1 MIDQG
6 VEMRRREFI
15 AFVCGAAAT
24 WPIAGYAQELK
35 QDPVLIGWLAI
46 VSRESGA
53 HFLAAF
59 KQELSSLG
67 WKDGPNVVIED
78 RWADGQIDRLQA
90 LAEELAAMKPAVIV
104 AFPAL
109 AVTAAAKAA
118 PQTAIVHA
126 TGVDPIAAGFAASL
140 ARPGGLVTGISN
152 EAADITEKHLELLL
166 AIAPKLRRIG
176 FLNDSTIPNR
186 IALMDAAQRSMVR
199 FSVDG
204 RFAEVAHPADI
215 APAISRLASEGSQA
229 LVALASPLILSERR
243 RIIALAESRRW
254 PLVAWSREWP
264 EDGALLSYGAD
275 FSENMRRAAHY
286 VDRILKGAKPG
297 DLPIEQPTRFY
308 LVINKRTA
316 DALGIAISAELLARA
331 DEVIE

>member
-1 MIDQG
+1 
-6 VEMRRREFI
+6 MRRRQFI
-15 AFVCGAAAT
+15 ALVGGAAAT
-24 WPIAGYAQELK
+24 WPIAGHAQQSK
-35 QDPVLIGWLAI
+35 QGPVVIGWLAV

-59 KQELSSLG
+59 KHGLSALG
-67 WKDGPNVVIED
+67 WKEGPHVVIED

-109 AVTAAAKAA
+109 AVTAASKAA

-126 TGVDPIAAGFAASL
+126 TGVDPIAAGFAKSL

-152 EAADITEKHLELLL
+152 EASDITEKHLELLL
-166 AIAPKLRRIG
+166 AVAPKLRRIG

-186 IALMDAAQRSMVR
+186 IALMDAARRSMVR
-199 FSVDG
+199 FSVEG
-204 RFAEVAHPADI
+204 RFAEVAKPEDI
-215 APAISRLASEGSQA
+215 EPAISRLANEGSQA
-229 LVALASPLILSERR
+229 LVALASPVILSERR

-254 PLVAWSREWP
+254 PLAAWSREWP

-275 FSENMRRAAHY
+275 FSDNMRRAAHY

-316 DALGIAISAELLARA
+316 DALGLAISAELLARA

>member
-1 MIDQG
+1 
-6 VEMRRREFI
+6 MRRREFI
-15 AFVCGAAAT
+15 AFVCGVAAT
-24 WPIAGYAQELK
+24 WPIAGHAQQSK
-35 QDPVLIGWLAI
+35 GPVLIGWLAV

-59 KQELSSLG
+59 KHGLSALG
-67 WKDGPNVVIED
+67 WKEGPHVVIED
-78 RWADGQIDRLQA
+78 RWADGQIDRLQT

-126 TGVDPIAAGFAASL
+126 TGVDPIAAGFAKSL

-152 EAADITEKHLELLL
+152 EASDITEKHLELLL
-166 AIAPKLRRIG
+166 AVAPKLRRIG

-204 RFAEVAHPADI
+204 RFAEVAHP
-215 APAISRLASEGSQA
+215 E
-229 LVALASPLILSERR
+229 
-243 RIIALAESRRW
+243 
-254 PLVAWSREWP
+254 
-264 EDGALLSYGAD
+264 
-275 FSENMRRAAHY
+275 
-286 VDRILKGAKPG
+286 
-297 DLPIEQPTRFY
+297 
-308 LVINKRTA
+308 
-316 DALGIAISAELLARA
+316 
-331 DEVIE
+331 

>member
-1 MIDQG
+1 MK
-6 VEMRRREFI
+6 RREFI
-15 AFVCGAAAT
+15 ALVCSAAAT
-24 WPIAGYAQELK
+24 WPITGHGQESK
-35 QDPVLIGWLAI
+35 QGPVLIGWLAI

-59 KQELSSLG
+59 KHELSALG
-67 WKDGPNVVIED
+67 WKEGARVVVED

-90 LAEELAAMKPAVIV
+90 LGEELAAMKPAVIV

-126 TGVDPIAAGFAASL
+126 TGVNPTAGGFAASL
-140 ARPGGLVTGISN
+140 ARPGGMVTGISN
-152 EAADITEKHLELLL
+152 EATDFTEKHLELLL

-186 IALMDAAQRSMVR
+186 MAIMEAAQRSIVR
-199 FSVDG
+199 FSVEG
-204 RFAEVAHPADI
+204 RFAEVARPEDI
-215 APAISRLASEGSQA
+215 EPAISRLANEGSQA
-229 LVALASPLILSERR
+229 LVALASPIILSERR
-243 RIIALAESRRW
+243 RIIELAESRRW
-254 PLVAWSREWP
+254 PLAAWSREWP
-264 EDGALLSYGAD
+264 EDGALLSYGGD
-275 FSENMRRAAHY
+275 LSDNMRRAAHY

-316 DALGIAISAELLARA
+316 DALGLAISTELFARA
-331 DEVIE
+331 DQVIE